1 MKALLFFVAILIV
14 AILLLISVGV
24 GIGFVLHWLLP
35 TIDVG
40 VGALIGLI
48 AFISAVRIVTRLMM
62 SVPVEAED
70 EDEGVREMKPSDI
83 VYLVGGASSKR
94 RRKRKANR

>member
-1 MKALLFFVAILIV
+1 MKAVLFFVAILLA

-35 TIDVG
+35 TIDIG
-40 VGALIGLI
+40 IGALIGLI
-48 AFISAVRIVTRLMM
+48 AFISAVQIVTRLMM

-70 EDEGVREMKPSDI
+70 EDVEVRDMKPSDV
-83 VYLVGGASSKR
+83 VYLVGGAPSKR